1 MDKMLDSDSTQA
13 SSLFHSQDHVA
24 YFPAF
29 HIVLLLLL
37 QRGYSLKPFVFL
49 KLYFTDVVALGFP
62 AFSRASPL
70 FEISPLSEQELDVWS

>member
-37 QRGYSLKPFVFL
+37 QRGYSLKPFAFL
-49 KLYFTDVVALGFP
+49 ELFFTDVVAFGFP
-62 AFSRASPL
+62 FSRASPL
-70 FEISPLSEQELDVWS
+70 FEIAPLSEQELDVWS